1 MTDYK
6 ALTQKYE
13 IDVYPRRD
21 IVLVKGKGA
30 RVWDDMG
37 NEYIDMAAGISVAN
51 IGHSNDKVVEALT
64 KQAATLITCPNTFYN
79 DTKALFLEKLFSIA
93 PKNLTRA
100 FLTNSG
106 TEAIEG
112 AIKFARLNTN
122 LPDRQAG
129 KTKFIAA
136 MKGFHGRTLGAL
148 SATYKKEYREGFE
161 PLVPGFTFVPFNN
174 FDKLA
179 EAVDNDTAGIIL
191 EPVQG
196 EGGINIGQKEYF
208 QKVRQLCDEKNI
220 LLIIDEIQTGFC
232 RTGKIFAIE
241 HLGIQADMMTLA
253 KSIAGGF
260 PMGAVLCS
268 DKIQVEK
275 SKHGS
280 TFGGNPLACAA
291 GIASIDF
298 MLEEKLWEQAEA
310 KGKYFKEKLEKFNL
324 SKVREIRII
333 GLMIGIELKD
343 KVQPV
348 IVELLDKGI
357 ISLPAGTTVLRLL
370 PPLVISYED
379 LDTVIERLAEVLK

>member
-1 MTDYK
+1 MIDYK
-6 ALTQKYE
+6 ELTQKYE

-21 IVLVKGKGA
+21 VVMVKGKGA
-30 RVWDDMG
+30 RVWDDKG

-51 IGHSNDKVVEALT
+51 VGHANDKVVEAIS

-79 DTKALFLEKLFSIA
+79 DTKALFLEKLFSIV
-93 PKNLTRA
+93 PKNLTKA

-106 TEAIEG
+106 AEAIEG
-112 AIKFARLNTN
+112 AIKFVRLNT
-122 LPDRQAG
+122 G

-136 MKGFHGRTLGAL
+136 MKGFHGRTMGAL
-148 SATYKKEYREGFE
+148 SATYKNEYREGFG
-161 PLVPGFTFVPFNN
+161 PLVPGFTFVPYNN
-174 FDKLA
+174 FEKLA
-179 EAVDNDTAGIIL
+179 AAVDEDTAGIIL

-208 QKVRQLCDEKNI
+208 QKVRQLCDEKGI
-220 LLIIDEIQTGFC
+220 MLIIDEIQSGFC
-232 RTGKIFAIE
+232 RTGKMFAIE
-241 HLGIQADMMTLA
+241 YLGIEADLMTLA

-268 DKIQVEK
+268 DKIKIEK
-275 SKHGS
+275 GKHGS

-291 GIASIDF
+291 GLAAVDF
-298 MLEEKLWEQAEA
+298 MIENKLWEQAEA
-310 KGKYFKEKLEKFNL
+310 KGKYFKEKLEKHNL

-343 KVQPV
+343 KSQP
-348 IVELLDKGI
+348 IIIDLLSKGI

-379 LDTVIERLAEVLK
+379 LDTVIEKLAEVLA